1 MARYACPRCGTI
13 SDTEPCVACGG
24 PAFDLD
30 NETEREELRF
40 TLSRQRRMR
49 AVMPALAGAAVG
61 IGVAVLLNTRYLVS
75 EPLPWLF
82 AVAFGAIAGLKEP
95 AKRAALDGEL
105 AARGGGGSANRSRV
119 NATVLAVA
127 GLLIA
132 ARIGVSVHGHTSTMP
147 RADAERIASTRVC
160 EIAKR
165 CDGKLP
171 LLCDISNEITV
182 MLASPRARVDR
193 DTVDDC
199 LAALDDLEIHH
210 EACTSPAPQAC
221 RSLISESVPQI
232 LLRGH
237 ELEHDIDRTLDQQLR
252 RH

>member
-13 SDTEPCVACGG
+13 SDTQPCVACGG

-30 NETEREELRF
+30 NDTEREELRF

-49 AVMPALAGAAVG
+49 AVMPALIGAGVG
-61 IGVAVLLNTRYLVS
+61 IAVAVLLGARYLVS

-82 AVAFGAIAGLKEP
+82 ALAFVAIAGFREP
-95 AKRAALDGEL
+95 AKRAALDAEL
-105 AARGGGGSANRSRV
+105 AARSGRVVNRFRA
-119 NATVLAVA
+119 NATVLAIV

-132 ARIGVSVHGHTSTMP
+132 VRIGVSVHGQTSTMP
-147 RADAERIASTRVC
+147 RADAEGIASTRVC

-165 CDGKLP
+165 CDSKAP
-171 LLCDISNEITV
+171 LLCDITNQITV
-182 MLASPRARVDR
+182 MLASPHARVDR

-199 LAALDDLEIHH
+199 LTALDDLELHH
-210 EACTSPAPQAC
+210 QACTAPAPQAC

-232 LLRGH
+232 LQRGH
-237 ELEHDIDRTLDQQLR
+237 KLEHDVDRTLDEQLR
-252 RH
+252 DH